1 MKKILLLLICLP
13 FLSLAQENLLTEDF
27 NYSAGGLIANS
38 SANWANNSGTAGT
51 LVVSSGDLSYSGYNL
66 TTQTGGKAEINKI
79 GSEDGRRYISSF
91 QTSGKV
97 YVSFLINVT
106 AAQAAGD
113 YFFHYADN
121 STSYKGR
128 IYIKSSGAGFDIG
141 LVGDATQSGGAV
153 PTALAY
159 TGNTYSLNTTYL
171 IVLTYKF
178 NPNTNDDETSLY
190 VNPDLSSGLEP
201 SSPTLGPSYV
211 SKDLTSLQSVCMR
224 QGTAANMPNLS
235 IDGIKV
241 GTTWSTSVLPISL
254 SSFSAQAVDE
264 TVLLNWTTIAEE
276 NNDYFEI
283 LHSADGKKFSSIGN
297 VKGAGTSAKLLN
309 YSFRDINPSAGTN
322 YYQLLQHDFNGKTSA
337 SKIIALNA
345 KIAKAQLSVYGQSGN
360 ININLSSPNQSKGQ
374 LQLLDI
380 LGRKIAEQSVAVNKG
395 YNSFSLSANTQP
407 GIHFVKYITEGV
419 SIFQKF
425 IIK

>member
-13 FLSLAQENLLTEDF
+13 FFAKAQQNLLTEDF
-27 NYSAGGLIANS
+27 DYTAGGLIANS
-38 SANWANNSGTAGT
+38 SANWTNNSGTAGS
-51 LVVSSGDLSYSGYNL
+51 LYVSDGNLSYTGY
-66 TTQTGGKAEINKI
+66 TTNSLTGGKAEINKLY
-79 GSEDGRRYISSF
+79 SEDGRRNISSS

-113 YFFHYADN
+113 YFFHFADN
-121 STSYKGR
+121 ATSYKGR
-128 IYIKSSGAGFDIG
+128 IYIKSSGTGFDIG
-141 LVGDATQSGGAV
+141 LLGDAQQTGGAT

-159 TGNTYSLNTTYL
+159 TGNTYTLNTTYL

-178 NPNTNDDETSLY
+178 NTGTNDDETSLY
-190 VNPDLSSGLEP
+190 VNPDLSGSEP
-201 SSPTLGPSYV
+201 TSPTLGPSYV

-224 QGTAANMPNLS
+224 QGSAANMPNLS

-309 YSFRDINPSAGTN
+309 YSFRDINPAAGTN

-380 LGRKIAEQSVAVNKG
+380 LGRKIAEQSVAVSKG
-395 YNSFSLSANTQP
+395 YNCFSLSTNTQP

-419 SIFQKF
+419 SISQKF
-425 IIK
+425 IIN